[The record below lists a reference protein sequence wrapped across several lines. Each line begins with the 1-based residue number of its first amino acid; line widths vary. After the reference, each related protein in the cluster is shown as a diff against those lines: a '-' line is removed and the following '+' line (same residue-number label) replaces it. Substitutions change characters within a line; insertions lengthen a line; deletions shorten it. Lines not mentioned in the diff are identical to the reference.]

1 VDADERLVGALKEA
15 GIDFVCWLPCS
26 LLSRTI
32 SLLEEDEDVRTVRVS
47 REEEGVGICAG
58 AWMAG
63 REPALIMQNS
73 GLGNSINAL
82 CSLNLTYNVPILLVM
97 SHRGYLDE
105 DIPAQVPM
113 GKVAPKVIEVMNM
126 HLHFIEDVE
135 ELDRIPSAWRTAKA
149 AREPVAVFLSPR
161 LWG

>member
-1 VDADERLVGALKEA
+1 MDVDEAVVNALKEA

-26 LLSRTI
+26 LLARII
-32 SLLEEDEDVRTVRVS
+32 SILEDDENVKTVRVS

-63 REPALIMQNS
+63 REPALLMQNS
-73 GLGNSINAL
+73 GLGNSVNAL
-82 CSLNLTYNVPILLVM
+82 CSLDLTYGIPVLLVM

-113 GKVAPKVIEVMNM
+113 GKLAPKIVEDMNL
-126 HLHFIEDVE
+126 HLHFVE
-135 ELDRIPSAWRTAKA
+135 TPDDLDKIPAAWKTAKA
-149 AREPVAVFLSPR
+149 AGEPVAVFLSPR